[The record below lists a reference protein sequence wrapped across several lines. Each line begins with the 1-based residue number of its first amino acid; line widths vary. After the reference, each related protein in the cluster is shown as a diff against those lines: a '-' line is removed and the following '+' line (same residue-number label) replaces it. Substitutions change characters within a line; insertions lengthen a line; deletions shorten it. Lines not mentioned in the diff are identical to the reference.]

1 MDAIS
6 AADFHDPVSL
16 RDRMPPDAAEDRLV
30 DRVRS
35 GDREAAEALVR
46 ETYGG
51 VFAAL
56 VRLCGGDR
64 DLAAD
69 LAQETFRRAWEG
81 FPGFAGRSRAST
93 WLYRIAYNAFVNQLR
108 RPRPVSLEDPKTT
121 VLIPADP
128 APGAEEG
135 LRAAQE
141 QALLREAVLGL
152 PEEWRF
158 VVTARYWAALSVA
171 EIAREEGVSTVAIRK
186 RLRRALASLERTL
199 EGKLS

>member
-6 AADFHDPVSL
+6 AADLHDPVSM
-16 RDRMPPDAAEDRLV
+16 RDRMPPDAVEDRLV
-30 DRVRS
+30 ERIRS

-46 ETYGG
+46 EAYGG

-56 VRLCGGDR
+56 VRLCDGDR

-69 LAQETFRRAWEG
+69 LTQETFRRAWEG
-81 FPGFAGRSRAST
+81 FPGFAGKSRAST
-93 WLYRIAYNAFVNQLR
+93 WLYRIAYNTFLNQLR
-108 RPRPVSLEDPKTT
+108 RPRPASLENPRA
-121 VLIPADP
+121 PAPPLDP
-128 APGAEEG
+128 APGPDEG
-135 LRAAQE
+135 LQAAQV
-141 QALLREAVLGL
+141 QSLLREAVLGL

-186 RLRRALASLERTL
+186 RLRRALASLERML